1 MTRSTHLFILK
12 TGRGGGGAA
21 TGVAGASVLAGIASV
36 APLPLAPALPSSLA
50 MPHTDAQTI
59 VKRKRASSS
68 RNHSDDSLVAK
79 GKHNTFTWKCDK
91 CPTIEICVG
100 GQVARVH
107 CLRGGCGH
115 LTQACLLLLPHAA
128 PSG

>member
-1 MTRSTHLFILK
+1 MTRSTHLFIFK

-91 CPTIEICVG
+91 CPTIEIAG
-100 GQVARVH
+100 KLRV
-107 CLRGGCGH
+107 CTACG
-115 LTQACLLLLPHAA
+115 AA
-128 PSG
+128 AGISRRRAYSSSRMRLHRA